1 MTLLAPWALWF
12 AAIGATVVA
21 LYLLKIR
28 RQRQIVPALDFWLA
42 LALRT
47 PVRSLFQRLKRW
59 LSMLLWLVIVT
70 CLVLA
75 LANPVR
81 TWGRIKPQSIVVIL
95 DNSASMQAVESEHSE
110 PERKRGAVTTNT
122 RWSLALQA
130 LADLT
135 RRRPVDDEWLLIEA
149 GATTR
154 VVQPWTRAAATI
166 REAAAQLV
174 PHHGRVALAPACR
187 LAAQLL
193 EGRPEPC
200 IVVLSD
206 GAAGEVSQLA
216 AQDSRIVP
224 WYIGRTSDNLGI
236 TRLWV
241 RANRED
247 ASHAALV
254 SVVNASKENVETRVV
269 FELDGRT
276 HSVEPVS
283 IAAGGVWEK
292 TILFNAPAG
301 GVLRASLE
309 RPDALAADNEA
320 YAILEPIRPASVR
333 LVADPG
339 DTFFFEQ
346 ALLAME
352 PLVDPDSSQAL
363 TLDEYVRQAD
373 SLPPADLTIFNNAA
387 PPNWPTGGACVF
399 INAWPADLPAR
410 ITGTLPAT
418 ELTLVARDH
427 PLARYLNL
435 GAVALAESRE
445 VDVTQRAT
453 VLAVSSTGT
462 PLIFAVQQPGR
473 AALCLALDV
482 LASDLPLRNA
492 FPILLRNA
500 VTYFAA
506 EQRAWVRPQ
515 YGIGET
521 IEPLRP
527 VSDNLHAV
535 QVACFR
541 DDRLQAGPTAPA
553 VLETSLPVRDGVFRC
568 GQTADSAV
576 LRFTIGD
583 ETAYTAVNLADEGE
597 SRIRPELAA
606 EDPVQRLALTGRWLG
621 TLPWVALAAA
631 ATVLI
636 TLEWLTYHFRWTE

>member
-12 AAIGATVVA
+12 AALGAAVIA

-28 RQRQIVPALDFWLA
+28 RQRQVVPALDFWLA

-59 LSMLLWLVIVT
+59 LSMLLWLAIVT

-95 DNSASMQAVESEHSE
+95 DNSASMQASEAE
-110 PERKRGAVTTNT
+110 QNGKT
-122 RWSLALQA
+122 RWA
-130 LADLT
+130 LANEALGDLT
-135 RRRPVDDEWLLIEA
+135 RRRPVDDEWLLVEA

-154 VVQPWTRAAATI
+154 VVQPWIRAATTI
-166 REAAAQLV
+166 RETASQLV
-174 PHHGRVALAPACR
+174 PQHGRVDLAPACQ

-206 GAAGEVSQLA
+206 GAAGQVSRLA

-224 WYIGRTSDNLGI
+224 WYVGRTADNLGI

-254 SVVNASKENVETRVV
+254 SVVNASQETVETRVV
-269 FELDGRT
+269 CELDGRT
-276 HSVEPVS
+276 HSVEPLS
-283 IAAGGVWEK
+283 IDAGGVWEK
-292 TILFNAPAG
+292 TILFDAPAG

-339 DTFFFEQ
+339 EVFFFEQ

-352 PLVDPDSSQAL
+352 PLVDPDTSQAL
-363 TLDEYVRQAD
+363 TLDEYTRQAD
-373 SLPPADLTIFNNAA
+373 SLPPADLTIFNGAA
-387 PPNWPTGGACVF
+387 PANWPAGGACVF
-399 INAWPADLPAR
+399 INTWPSDLPAR

-418 ELTLVARDH
+418 DLTLVARDH

-435 GAVALAESRE
+435 GAVALADARE

-453 VLAVSSTGT
+453 LLAVSSAGT

-473 AALCLALDV
+473 AALCLAMDV

-500 VTYFAA
+500 VTFFAT
-506 EQRAWVRPQ
+506 EQHAWLRPQ
-515 YGIGET
+515 YGIGEA
-521 IEPLRP
+521 IEPLRSIP
-527 VSDNLHAV
+527 ADLRAV
-535 QVACFR
+535 QVACLVGPVSNR
-541 DDRLQAGPTAPA
+541 SVAAGASPA
-553 VLETSLPVRDGVFRC
+553 VTETSLPVHDGVFRC
-568 GQTADSAV
+568 EQTAASAA

-583 ETAYTAVNLADEGE
+583 ETAYTAVNLADEAE
-597 SRIRPELAA
+597 SRIKPEITA

-631 ATVLI
+631 ALVLI